1 MNLNPMLL
9 PVCVQDT
16 LRSAGGCKAGKGT
29 PYLAWLQRKTR
40 APFVVHWSF
49 KPFHRL
55 RPARASPST
64 SANLVKRSATGT
76 NGNTNGNTNGSRSN
90 KNADAIEFYQLW
102 PPASTRDSP
111 HGYPPDWHVSGVVV
125 QMGFRGPGATLEV
138 AVPYEYRQ
146 QKIGIHERQHLDRFV
161 ALQRTY

>member
-16 LRSAGGCKAGKGT
+16 LRSADGCKAGKGT

-76 NGNTNGNTNGSRSN
+76 SGNTNGTPTV
-90 KNADAIEFYQLW
+90 AEA
-102 PPASTRDSP
+102 TRMQTPLSS
-111 HGYPPDWHVSGVVV
+111 VNSGRPLALEIRP
-125 QMGFRGPGATLEV
+125 MGIRP
-138 AVPYEYRQ
+138 
-146 QKIGIHERQHLDRFV
+146 IGM
-161 ALQRTY
+161 

>member
-9 PVCVQDT
+9 PVFVQDT

-29 PYLAWLQRKTR
+29 PYLFVYEYHPETASNQRKALITCLLGPPPSAWLQRKTR

-49 KPFHRL
+49 KPFQRL

-76 NGNTNGNTNGSRSN
+76 SGNTNGNTNGSKSN
-90 KNADAIEFYQLW
+90 KNA
-102 PPASTRDSP
+102 RR
-111 HGYPPDWHVSGVVV
+111 H
-125 QMGFRGPGATLEV
+125 
-138 AVPYEYRQ
+138 
-146 QKIGIHERQHLDRFV
+146 
-161 ALQRTY
+161 